1 MTSLRRW
8 RTALVVFMLTASVAC
23 SSTTREGQVSAGRA
37 SGSSQSGLGDT
48 AATGDAAA
56 DVDVDGDGVPDPTGT
71 VAAAT
76 GNTGGGPATGGTGG
90 GATGGAAPGT
100 AAAKTGPGGRALPTD
115 PITVGWR
122 IADRATAQAMAAAL
136 GTRGVSGGDP
146 RGYAEALT
154 AHVNANGGIAGR
166 KIVPEY
172 FEVDLT
178 GLVANP
184 DASDQRSCERFTEDT
199 RVFTVLSPIPSG
211 QPLPGCLAS
220 RGVPLILQSPEE
232 FDQQDLKDN
241 AGFFYLPGL
250 PNMSRQQG
258 VIVNALAAQNF
269 YDGARLGIIWFDK
282 PAFRRT
288 VEQWLKPAL
297 AAKGVKVVDEISMS
311 SYTSS
316 EQYSSA
322 VLRMKANNVTH
333 VQIVDVS
340 GLMAIQFMQ
349 HAESQAFRPRYGLS
363 SANSLG
369 AVAASA
375 SPNQLRRSIGVGWMP
390 SLDVPAARDPG
401 PTPAGKQC
409 LDILRAAGKQMSDRV
424 AESLAIWSCETIF
437 FFKAAMER
445 APEHTP
451 AGLRAAVNGLGTSY
465 VPASTF
471 ATRFGPDRYDGPS
484 GARHLAYDDA
494 CSCFTYTA
502 PLYDIG

>member
-1 MTSLRRW
+1 
-8 RTALVVFMLTASVAC
+8 MLTASVAC
-23 SSTTREGQVSAGRA
+23 SSTTREGTVSAGRA
-37 SGSSQSGLGDT
+37 SGSSAAGLGDT
-48 AATGDAAA
+48 TATGDGTT
-56 DVDVDGDGVPDPTGT
+56 DVDGDGVPDPTGT

-76 GNTGGGPATGGTGG
+76 GDTGGGTAAGGTGG
-90 GATGGAAPGT
+90 GGAAGAATGTAGARI
-100 AAAKTGPGGRALPTD
+100 GPGGRALPTD
-115 PITVGWR
+115 PITIGWR
-122 IADRATAQAMAAAL
+122 IADRATAQAMGAAL
-136 GTRGVSGGDP
+136 GARGVSGGDP

-154 AHVNANGGIAGR
+154 DHVNANGGIAGR
-166 KIVPEY
+166 RVIPEY

-199 RVFTVLSPIPSG
+199 RVFAVLSPIPSG

-250 PNMSRQQG
+250 PNMTRQQP
-258 VIVNALAAQNF
+258 VIVNALAAQKF
-269 YDGARLGIIWFDK
+269 YDGARLGIIWYDK

-288 VEQWLKPAL
+288 VEQSLKPAL
-297 AAKGVKVVDEISMS
+297 AARGVKVVDEVSMS

-322 VLRMKANNVTH
+322 VLRFKANNVTH
-333 VQIVDVS
+333 IQIVDVS

-369 AVAASA
+369 AVAAA
-375 SPNQLRRSIGVGWMP
+375 TSPNQLRRAIGVGWMP

-401 PTPAGKQC
+401 ATSAGKQC
-409 LDILRAAGKQMSDRV
+409 LDIMRAAGKQMSDRV
-424 AESLAIWSCETIF
+424 AESLAIWSCETMF
-437 FFKAAMER
+437 FFKAVMER

-451 AGLRAAVNGLGTSY
+451 GGLRAAVDGLGTSY

-484 GARHLAYDDA
+484 AARHLAYDDS

-502 PLYDIG
+502 PLHDIG